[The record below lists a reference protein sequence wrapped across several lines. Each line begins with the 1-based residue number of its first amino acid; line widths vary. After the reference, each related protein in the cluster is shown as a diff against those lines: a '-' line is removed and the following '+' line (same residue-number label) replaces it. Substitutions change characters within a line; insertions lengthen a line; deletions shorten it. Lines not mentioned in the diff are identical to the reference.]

1 MAVLASRTVGI
12 NDVVFT
18 GQLTTFDQ
26 INNTFKMF
34 RELYETNF
42 IIPEDAEFATAIG
55 ACLAGG
61 MNL

>member
-12 NDVVFT
+12 NDVVYT

-26 INNTFKMF
+26 INDTFKLF
-34 RELYETNF
+34 RELYDTNF
-42 IIPEDAEFATAIG
+42 IIPQDAVFATAIG

-61 MNL
+61 KNL